1 MFLYSGIN
9 AAKIA
14 PRACAN
20 LAREFGFL
28 TKTNDSIAI
37 SSGVKFLKSSE
48 DFAKSGL
55 NSYNLDERS
64 HLEKFLD
71 EEKNAATV
79 VILGARDPSLA
90 DWCQSLTKDK

>member
-1 MFLYSGIN
+1 MRDSLKEELQSTLKPGDRFIFLPVFYAGGSTSFKPESKEV
-9 AAKIA
+9 A
-14 PRACAN
+14 
-20 LAREFGFL
+20 
-28 TKTNDSIAI
+28 
-37 SSGVKFLKSSE
+37 E
-48 DFAKSGL
+48 DFANSGL

-90 DWCQSLTKDK
+90 DWCQSLTKD